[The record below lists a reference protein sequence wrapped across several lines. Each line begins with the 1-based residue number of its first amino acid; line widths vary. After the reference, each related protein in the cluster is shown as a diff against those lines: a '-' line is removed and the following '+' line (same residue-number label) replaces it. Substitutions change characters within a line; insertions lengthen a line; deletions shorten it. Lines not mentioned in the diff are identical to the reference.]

1 MTKPDFISD
10 SAIFYPLWE
19 RANGRVQELASAS
32 PGELLYF
39 DSIDISTQKFFEL
52 VRALLAFEGAEDFV
66 TMVLKP
72 DPFSYFNFH
81 FISTPASCIVQTS
94 PMTIFLNLGKKIPAT
109 VRQIVYGPILS
120 VMRFCRRL
128 GRGLCTR
135 TENGNWAC

>member
-52 VRALLAFEGAEDFV
+52 VRALLTFEGAEDFV

-81 FISTPASCIVQTS
+81 FHKYPGFVHRADQSDDD
-94 PMTIFLNLGKKIPAT
+94 FLNLGKEIPAT